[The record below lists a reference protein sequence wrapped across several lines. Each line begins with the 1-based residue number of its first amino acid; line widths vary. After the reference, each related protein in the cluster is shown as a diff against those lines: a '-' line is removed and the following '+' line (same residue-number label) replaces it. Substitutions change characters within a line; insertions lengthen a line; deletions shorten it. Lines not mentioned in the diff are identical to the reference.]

1 MKGAVMRSTYE
12 LSKNT
17 DLRDRLQGY
26 GYGGLGTGEAAYS
39 REEEWL
45 EGIGGEGAV
54 PAPNDFET
62 PLDD

>member
-1 MKGAVMRSTYE
+1 MRSTNA

-26 GYGGLGTGEAAYS
+26 GYGGLGTGDAAYS

-45 EGIGGEGAV
+45 EGIGGEGAI
-54 PAPNDFET
+54 PAPDDSET
-62 PLDD
+62 LLDD